1 MGREGKLLLLQYI
14 ARNSSWLADNSTARK
29 AKRLQHLAQTSCER
43 VAVRLV
49 RQPCVLLALH
59 NRHHHHL
66 FCPTHPAS
74 GLPKRSTPKAFKR
87 HRRVPS
93 SKRRSGDNIRG
104 TEQVHDSV
112 RFPEHTTSSDHCGFG
127 GLADAFCAASSPQ
140 TIGKHVT
147 FGVLDRG

>member
-1 MGREGKLLLLQYI
+1 MRAAG
-14 ARNSSWLADNSTARK
+14 
-29 AKRLQHLAQTSCER
+29 LAQPPP
-43 VAVRLV
+43 L
-49 RQPCVLLALH
+49 PPPPP
-59 NRHHHHL
+59 
-66 FCPTHPAS
+66 FCLTHPAS

-87 HRRVPS
+87 HRRVAS

-140 TIGKHVT
+140 TIGKHVA
-147 FGVLDRG
+147 FGVLERGA